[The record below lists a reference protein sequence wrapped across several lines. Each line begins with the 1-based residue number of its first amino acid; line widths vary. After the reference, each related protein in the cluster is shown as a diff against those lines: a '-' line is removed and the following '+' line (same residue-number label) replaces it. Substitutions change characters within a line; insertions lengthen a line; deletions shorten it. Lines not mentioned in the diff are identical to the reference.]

1 MSIRNRTYLSQFIP
15 VARGL
20 QQYLGD
26 MYEVILHDVS
36 EPNASIVFIAGD
48 LTHRTVGD
56 PLTNVV
62 IEEMK
67 RHGDDA
73 QDMIGY
79 LSELPDGRHF
89 KSSTVFLRDESGIL
103 RGCLCINMD
112 ISPYQSAI
120 DVLSRAVSTMKPQ
133 NPEIFTR
140 NITEVVDTIVTEQFR
155 QTPVSPEDMTKTQRI
170 AFISELER
178 KGVFEVK
185 GSVERVAQLLG
196 ISVFTVYS
204 YLKEVQKD

>member
-73 QDMIGY
+73 SPSCRMGGI
-79 LSELPDGRHF
+79 
-89 KSSTVFLRDESGIL
+89 SSPPPYSCATNPAFCAAACVSTWIYRP
-103 RGCLCINMD
+103 
-112 ISPYQSAI
+112 ISPQLIYSAA
-120 DVLSRAVSTMKPQ
+120 L
-133 NPEIFTR
+133 
-140 NITEVVDTIVTEQFR
+140 FR
-155 QTPVSPEDMTKTQRI
+155 P
-170 AFISELER
+170 
-178 KGVFEVK
+178 
-185 GSVERVAQLLG
+185 
-196 ISVFTVYS
+196 
-204 YLKEVQKD
+204 

>member
-73 QDMIGY
+73 QDMIGR
-79 LSELPDGRHF
+79 SEERRVGKECR
-89 KSSTVFLRDESGIL
+89 SRW
-103 RGCLCINMD
+103 
-112 ISPYQSAI
+112 SPYH
-120 DVLSRAVSTMKPQ
+120 
-133 NPEIFTR
+133 
-140 NITEVVDTIVTEQFR
+140 
-155 QTPVSPEDMTKTQRI
+155 
-170 AFISELER
+170 
-178 KGVFEVK
+178 
-185 GSVERVAQLLG
+185 
-196 ISVFTVYS
+196 
-204 YLKEVQKD
+204 